1 MKLILQQNLL
11 TINNNYIMKKLIYI
25 CLFLFAGN
33 IIAQEKPKN
42 VSEESTLKTVK
53 KIKVTTR
60 EEQNIEFDKKD
71 DKKRD
76 KDVVNSPVKV
86 NKIIEIDNDKDNS
99 FDSKTEV
106 GYYEFEGKQYNFK
119 KVNNGFSVL
128 VENNEAPDNYGNI
141 VKFKKENHYL
151 FQNGNDN
158 GIGYFNE
165 DGSFTI
171 EYYDKKTKT
180 VTSQEFILIKK

>member
-1 MKLILQQNLL
+1 MKNVIYALI
-11 TINNNYIMKKLIYI
+11 
-25 CLFLFAGN
+25 FLFVAN
-33 IIAQEKPKN
+33 VWAQQTPKN
-42 VSEESTLKTVK
+42 VSEESTVKTVK
-53 KIKVTTR
+53 TNNGSGIVEKKVKVTTR
-60 EEQNIEFDKKD
+60 EEQNIEFAEKD
-71 DKKRD
+71 ANKRD

-86 NKIIEIDNDKDNS
+86 NKTIEIDNDFDNS

-106 GYYEFEGKQYNFK
+106 AYYEFEGQQYNFK

-128 VENNEAPDNYGNI
+128 IENNETPDSFGNI
-141 VKFKKENHYL
+141 VKFKRENHYL
-151 FQNGNDN
+151 FQNGNDT

-171 EYYDKKTKT
+171 EYYDKDTRT